1 MSLPHTLH
9 IGRPDGVINWRMP
22 LRLLLVNLS
31 LLALCLAM
39 AVAALCYGTLQ
50 LSLEQ
55 VFAALS
61 GEAPKNL
68 VTVVTQWRLPRIA
81 MALLLGG
88 ALGMSGAIFQSII
101 RNPLGSPDVIGFNM
115 GLTPAR

>member
-55 VFAALS
+55 VFADRFRSDRGDDGLCRRPYFRRAL
-61 GEAPKNL
+61 
-68 VTVVTQWRLPRIA
+68 
-81 MALLLGG
+81 
-88 ALGMSGAIFQSII
+88 
-101 RNPLGSPDVIGFNM
+101 
-115 GLTPAR
+115 

>member
-9 IGRPDGVINWRMP
+9 IGRPDGVINGRMP
-22 LRLLLVNLS
+22 LRLLLVNIS

-61 GEAPKNL
+61 GEAPKIWSPWSPNGACR
-68 VTVVTQWRLPRIA
+68 VSPWRCC
-81 MALLLGG
+81 
-88 ALGMSGAIFQSII
+88 
-101 RNPLGSPDVIGFNM
+101 
-115 GLTPAR
+115 

>member
-61 GEAPKNL
+61 GEAPKKSGH
-68 VTVVTQWRLPRIA
+68 RGHP
-81 MALLLGG
+81 MALAAYRHG
-88 ALGMSGAIFQSII
+88 AAVRRRTRHERRHLPVDYPQ
-101 RNPLGSPDVIGFNM
+101 
-115 GLTPAR
+115 PARQPGRDWL